1 MLIQLDV
8 NIPAPLAPIFLP
20 NNPDIIALNKGINN
34 TNITWYIH
42 GTSML
47 HLRMGISEDIPI

>member
-8 NIPAPLAPIFLP
+8 NIPAPLVPIFLP

-34 TNITWYIH
+34 TNIYIQEYP
-42 GTSML
+42 
-47 HLRMGISEDIPI
+47 RDV

>member
-34 TNITWYIH
+34 TNIYMVYTRH
-42 GTSML
+42 PAPTVAGNS
-47 HLRMGISEDIPI
+47 